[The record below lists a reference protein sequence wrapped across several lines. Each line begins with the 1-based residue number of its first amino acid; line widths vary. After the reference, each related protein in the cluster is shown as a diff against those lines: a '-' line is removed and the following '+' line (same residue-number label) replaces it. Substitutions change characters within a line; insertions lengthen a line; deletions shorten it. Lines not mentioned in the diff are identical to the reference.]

1 MAQNEDRPRFPQG
14 GPQALHRAAPSVPSQ
29 AFRERF
35 LADLLCQGMA
45 SFYEWRARV
54 FEWAAPRPG
63 DFVGRATP
71 QQLAAQAARCRE
83 TATAFR
89 NKAAVL
95 RRYGTPD
102 FVIDEVTG
110 VLREVA

>member
-1 MAQNEDRPRFPQG
+1 MPAEVNS
-14 GPQALHRAAPSVPSQ
+14 AA

-35 LADLLCQGMA
+35 LADLLTQGMA
-45 SFYEWRARV
+45 SYYGRRARV

-71 QQLAAQAARCRE
+71 HQLAAQSARCRE

-102 FVIDEVTG
+102 FVMDEVTG